1 MSQLGT
7 VYATKRR
14 RRNGKSLKPPPKDG
28 VTKSNPSKRHRER
41 LNAELDLL
49 ASLLPFEQNILSK
62 LDRLSI
68 LRLSVS
74 YLRTKS
80 YFQVVMHK
88 EKEEN
93 GGNSVLPHIHA
104 HDGYRTRELGAF
116 EHGLLDGDMFLQAL
130 NGFLMILTCDG
141 EVFFATHSIESYLG
155 FHQSDIVHQSVYEL
169 VHSEDRE
176 ELQRQLLWN
185 SFLPADMSSM
195 QLAETLAPDKA
206 LYLERSFTVRF
217 RCLLDNTSGFLRL
230 DIRGRIK
237 ILHGQNRKTEEPPL
251 ALFAYCTPFGP
262 PSLLEIP
269 HKENMFKSKHKLDF
283 SLVSMDQRGKH
294 ILGYSDAEL
303 VNMGGYDLVHYDDLA
318 YVASAHQELLKTGAS
333 GMIAY
338 RYQKKDGEWQWLQTS
353 SRLVYKNSKPDF
365 VICTHRVLMDEEG
378 FDLLGKRTM
387 DFKVSYLD
395 TGLAST
401 YFSEA
406 DQLVVPPSGSPN
418 SLPPPVTPTRPNR
431 RYKTQLRDFL
441 STCRSKRKMQQQN
454 QQGSPLG
461 QVTSPAPVVEYL
473 PDPAAA
479 VAAAYSNLNPMYTT
493 SPYATAADNI
503 YMGTS
508 VHSTNFYPVTE
519 NLFHQ
524 YRLQGVGGYYADY
537 HHSAAP
543 ASAYVA
549 ANGFLSYDGYAIT
562 SKEEKWQDT
571 GKYYSGYSSGYGS
584 PTSTPQQVPLKTPK
598 SSPHVMEVVSCSSN
612 GPSPVSGAI
621 VNNLNNPHSGSTSN
635 GPAVITPK
643 VEMASQD
650 QYERQTV
657 LMWGSQSS
665 GIPINTIQASSTNS
679 ATNHRHLSSNTE
691 RSPQTTPLSNG
702 LSYANDPSE
711 ATAKWNGSA
720 SKDNK
725 SASTPDSYQMHHD
738 DSGLYSASSHTT
750 SPQHRL
756 SSSGSS
762 SGGAGSGGS
771 TLAHN
776 TVAESSLSSN
786 TTTTAPHTHN
796 NTIHSKIVSGNT
808 TTAAAAAPPPPH
820 APLATATVSDGS
832 TSSSTLQQTNSHT
845 HLQNTVH
852 QHHTSPSSHPAH
864 PHHHHHHL
872 HANHGATA
880 HAHSQQPSQSHSA
893 AVSPHHHHQQQQQQ
907 HHSHSAHHH
916 HHHHPHAAHHPHH
929 HHHHHAAG
937 TVVASNPTATT
948 LSSAAAAAAAT
959 TAATNG
965 SEVWSPAASYAT
977 QYASQYFSYHPHHH
991 HHPSHHHHH
1000 HAAVHHPLHAGSG
1013 SISSTAAPTSLSAP
1027 PPPTTALATHPQ
1039 PTHISSST
1047 HSDADTDYPK
1057 HPLSTTG
1064 SLSIMISQQS
1074 QQQQQP
1080 HQQQVLQLSPYNHH
1094 LQPLVTL
1101 AGSSVVNC
1109 NNAIIT
1115 SGAAAAVAASASSSP
1130 SCSSPPLQ
1138 QLPAISSVINGL
1150 NGGNGPST
1158 IISSNHNGSLSSPGL
1173 TMTSTATPY
1182 HQLAIIASPIV
1193 ITSTT
1198 LDNPTDLGSQGGV
1211 SLQSLGTSGTL
1222 YPSSYKTR
1230 NATTTAVMHPSA
1242 SAAALAYA
1250 TNAYV
1255 IGAGPGPTSCAATAT
1270 LSGLEQNIDGSPL
1283 LSFSEVTNTLLNQ

>member
-88 EKEEN
+88 DKEEN
-93 GGNSVLPHIHA
+93 GNSVLPHIHA

-195 QLAETLAPDKA
+195 QLAETLAPDKTI
-206 LYLERSFTVRF
+206 YLERSFTVRF

-378 FDLLGKRTM
+378 YDLLGKRTM

-441 STCRSKRKMQQQN
+441 STCRSKRKMQQQT
-454 QQGSPLG
+454 QQSSPLG

-473 PDPAAA
+473 PDPAVA

-537 HHSAAP
+537 HHTGAP
-543 ASAYVA
+543 ASAYV

-598 SSPHVMEVVSCSSN
+598 SSPHVMEVVSCSSD
-612 GPSPVSGAI
+612 GPSPVGSS
-621 VNNLNNPHSGSTSN
+621 VNSLNNPANNSSN
-635 GPAVITPK
+635 GVVVTPK
-643 VEMASQD
+643 VELTPQD
-650 QYERQTV
+650 PYERQTV

-665 GIPINTIQASSTNS
+665 GIPINSLHNS
-679 ATNHRHLSSNTE
+679 AANRHTE
-691 RSPQTTPLSNG
+691 RSPQSTPLTNG
-702 LSYANDPSE
+702 GSLSYNQSE
-711 ATAKWNGSA
+711 TESSNKWNGSA
-720 SKDNK
+720 NNTTTKDAK

-762 SGGAGSGGS
+762 AGGGPGGGGGGGGGNNN
-771 TLAHN
+771 HN
-776 TVAESSLSSN
+776 TIMLN
-786 TTTTAPHTHN
+786 
-796 NTIHSKIVSGNT
+796 
-808 TTAAAAAPPPPH
+808 
-820 APLATATVSDGS
+820 
-832 TSSSTLQQTNSHT
+832 
-845 HLQNTVH
+845 
-852 QHHTSPSSHPAH
+852 
-864 PHHHHHHL
+864 
-872 HANHGATA
+872 
-880 HAHSQQPSQSHSA
+880 SQQSQ
-893 AVSPHHHHQQQQQQ
+893 HQQQQQQ
-907 HHSHSAHHH
+907 
-916 HHHHPHAAHHPHH
+916 
-929 HHHHHAAG
+929 
-937 TVVASNPTATT
+937 
-948 LSSAAAAAAAT
+948 
-959 TAATNG
+959 
-965 SEVWSPAASYAT
+965 
-977 QYASQYFSYHPHHH
+977 
-991 HHPSHHHHH
+991 
-1000 HAAVHHPLHAGSG
+1000 
-1013 SISSTAAPTSLSAP
+1013 
-1027 PPPTTALATHPQ
+1027 
-1039 PTHISSST
+1039 
-1047 HSDADTDYPK
+1047 
-1057 HPLSTTG
+1057 
-1064 SLSIMISQQS
+1064 QQ
-1074 QQQQQP
+1074 
-1080 HQQQVLQLSPYNHH
+1080 HQVLQLSAYNHH
-1094 LQPLVTL
+1094 LQPLENISIQ
-1101 AGSSVVNC
+1101 AGVGPVGNCQQNSS
-1109 NNAIIT
+1109 IT
-1115 SGAAAAVAASASSSP
+1115 SAASASSSP
-1130 SCSSPPLQ
+1130 SCTSPIQTQ
-1138 QLPAISSVINGL
+1138 QLPAISSVINGI
-1150 NGGNGPST
+1150 NGG
-1158 IISSNHNGSLSSPGL
+1158 SLHHSGSPGAGGV
-1173 TMTSTATPY
+1173 TVTTTPY

-1193 ITSTT
+1193 ITSATLESCAGEMTGQSVALQQLGGAAGRVATT
-1198 LDNPTDLGSQGGV
+1198 LGNLTTTGGGGGGAGSGG
-1211 SLQSLGTSGTL
+1211 SGSLGISGVLGTGID
-1222 YPSSYKTR
+1222 SSTFKR
-1230 NATTTAVMHPSA
+1230 NSSVMHPST
-1242 SAAALAYA
+1242 LAYA

-1255 IGAGPGPTSCAATAT
+1255 IGAPGTATTCATA
-1270 LSGLEQNIDGSPL
+1270 LGGLEQTIDGSPL

>member
-1 MSQLGT
+1 
-7 VYATKRR
+7 
-14 RRNGKSLKPPPKDG
+14 LKPPPKDG

-93 GGNSVLPHIHA
+93 SGNSVLPHIHA

-195 QLAETLAPDKA
+195 QLAETLTPDKA

-562 SKEEKWQDT
+562 SKEEKWQET

-612 GPSPVSGAI
+612 GPSPVAGSI
-621 VNNLNNPHSGSTSN
+621 VNNLNNPHGGSTAN
-635 GPAVITPK
+635 AGPAVITPK

-665 GIPINTIQASSTNS
+665 GIPINTLNASTTTSTAN
-679 ATNHRHLSSNTE
+679 RHLSSNTE

-702 LSYANDPSE
+702 LSYANDTETS
-711 ATAKWNGSA
+711 AKWNG
-720 SKDNK
+720 KDNHK

-762 SGGAGSGGS
+762 SGGTASGGS

-776 TVAESSLSSN
+776 NTVAETLSSA
-786 TTTTAPHTHN
+786 TPTAHHNSNSNN
-796 NTIHSKIVSGNT
+796 NTIHSKVAS
-808 TTAAAAAPPPPH
+808 TTAGAQAPPPPPH
-820 APLATATVSDGS
+820 APAPPAQTTLSETSILAGSSSVSSSATAMHQHPS
-832 TSSSTLQQTNSHT
+832 NSHT
-845 HLQNTVH
+845 HL
-852 QHHTSPSSHPAH
+852 HHTSPQQ
-864 PHHHHHHL
+864 HHHHHHSAL
-872 HANHGATA
+872 HHHHHHANHGATT
-880 HAHSQQPSQSHSA
+880 HVHSQQPSQSHSSA
-893 AVSPHHHHQQQQQQ
+893 AVSPHDQHHHPAQ
-907 HHSHSAHHH
+907 HHSAHHH
-916 HHHHPHAAHHPHH
+916 HHHHHHATHGSHHPHPIN

-937 TVVASNPTATT
+937 SAASN
-948 LSSAAAAAAAT
+948 SAATLPT
-959 TAATNG
+959 TAAATNG
-965 SEVWSPAASYAT
+965 SEVWSPASYAS

-991 HHPSHHHHH
+991 HHHSHHPHSAAHHSL
-1000 HAAVHHPLHAGSG
+1000 HAAGS
-1013 SISSTAAPTSLSAP
+1013 SISTAAPP
-1027 PPPTTALATHPQ
+1027 PVLPPSALATQ
-1039 PTHISSST
+1039 PPAPLPPHISSST
-1047 HSDADTDYPK
+1047 
-1057 HPLSTTG
+1057 
-1064 SLSIMISQQS
+1064 Q
-1074 QQQQQP
+1074 
-1080 HQQQVLQLSPYNHH
+1080 
-1094 LQPLVTL
+1094 
-1101 AGSSVVNC
+1101 
-1109 NNAIIT
+1109 
-1115 SGAAAAVAASASSSP
+1115 
-1130 SCSSPPLQ
+1130 
-1138 QLPAISSVINGL
+1138 
-1150 NGGNGPST
+1150 
-1158 IISSNHNGSLSSPGL
+1158 
-1173 TMTSTATPY
+1173 
-1182 HQLAIIASPIV
+1182 
-1193 ITSTT
+1193 
-1198 LDNPTDLGSQGGV
+1198 
-1211 SLQSLGTSGTL
+1211 
-1222 YPSSYKTR
+1222 
-1230 NATTTAVMHPSA
+1230 
-1242 SAAALAYA
+1242 
-1250 TNAYV
+1250 
-1255 IGAGPGPTSCAATAT
+1255 
-1270 LSGLEQNIDGSPL
+1270 
-1283 LSFSEVTNTLLNQ
+1283 

>member
-93 GGNSVLPHIHA
+93 GVLPHIHA

-130 NGFLMILTCDG
+130 NGFLMILTCEG

-237 ILHGQNRKTEEPPL
+237 VLHGQNRKTEEPPL

-294 ILGYSDAEL
+294 ILGYADAEL

-338 RYQKKDGEWQWLQTS
+338 RYQKKDGDWQWLQTS

-365 VICTHRVLMDEEG
+365 VICTHRQLMDEEG
-378 FDLLGKRTM
+378 HDLLGKRTM

-406 DQLVVPPSGSPN
+406 DQLVVPPSASPTAHA
-418 SLPPPVTPTRPNR
+418 LPPPVTPTRPNR

-441 STCRSKRKMQQQN
+441 STCRSKRKLQQQQN
-454 QQGSPLG
+454 QQQTQQTSPLG
-461 QVTSPAPVVEYL
+461 GPVGSPAPAVAVEYL

-493 SPYATAADNI
+493 SPYASAADNL
-503 YMGTS
+503 YMGS
-508 VHSTNFYPVTE
+508 SMPANAFYPVSE

-524 YRLQGVGGYYADY
+524 YRLQGAVGGYYTDY
-537 HHSAAP
+537 PHSGAP
-543 ASAYVA
+543 ASAYV
-549 ANGFLSYDGYAIT
+549 ANGFLSYDGYAIA
-562 SKEEKWQDT
+562 SKADEKWQET

-584 PTSTPQQVPLKTPK
+584 PTSTPQQIPLKTPK
-598 SSPHVMEVVSCSSN
+598 SSPQVMEVISCSSD
-612 GPSPVSGAI
+612 GPSPVGGATPNG
-621 VNNLNNPHSGSTSN
+621 VGS
-635 GPAVITPK
+635 ATPK
-643 VEMASQD
+643 VELAAATGAAAASQD
-650 QYERQTV
+650 PYERQTV
-657 LMWGSQSS
+657 LMWGTTHSS
-665 GIPINTIQASSTNS
+665 GVPLNS
-679 ATNHRHLSSNTE
+679 LQGGRSGTGNPG
-691 RSPQTTPLSNG
+691 SPQRSTPLTNG
-702 LSYANDPSE
+702 LGYPGASNNNNEHEP
-711 ATAKWNGSA
+711 ATAAKWNGTKELPGKSA
-720 SKDNK
+720 
-725 SASTPDSYQMHHD
+725 SASTPESYQMQHD

-750 SPQHRL
+750 SPQQQQQQQQQQLQQSQRGIILTNHQQQQQQSL
-756 SSSGSS
+756 AGYPLHHQLVGVGSGSPPPQPPPSALSRSPTALPAVS
-762 SGGAGSGGS
+762 SLLNGSASAGSGSGS
-771 TLAHN
+771 AADIPYQQLA
-776 TVAESSLSSN
+776 
-786 TTTTAPHTHN
+786 
-796 NTIHSKIVSGNT
+796 IVS
-808 TTAAAAAPPPPH
+808 
-820 APLATATVSDGS
+820 APLVICAEEVGIGRK
-832 TSSSTLQQTNSHT
+832 SSKQQQQQQQSLQQ
-845 HLQNTVH
+845 LQ
-852 QHHTSPSSHPAH
+852 
-864 PHHHHHHL
+864 
-872 HANHGATA
+872 
-880 HAHSQQPSQSHSA
+880 QQPSLQQQQHA
-893 AVSPHHHHQQQQQQ
+893 IYQQQQQQ
-907 HHSHSAHHH
+907 HHHHTQH
-916 HHHHPHAAHHPHH
+916 H
-929 HHHHHAAG
+929 
-937 TVVASNPTATT
+937 
-948 LSSAAAAAAAT
+948 
-959 TAATNG
+959 
-965 SEVWSPAASYAT
+965 
-977 QYASQYFSYHPHHH
+977 
-991 HHPSHHHHH
+991 SHH
-1000 HAAVHHPLHAGSG
+1000 
-1013 SISSTAAPTSLSAP
+1013 
-1027 PPPTTALATHPQ
+1027 
-1039 PTHISSST
+1039 
-1047 HSDADTDYPK
+1047 
-1057 HPLSTTG
+1057 
-1064 SLSIMISQQS
+1064 
-1074 QQQQQP
+1074 
-1080 HQQQVLQLSPYNHH
+1080 QL
-1094 LQPLVTL
+1094 
-1101 AGSSVVNC
+1101 
-1109 NNAIIT
+1109 
-1115 SGAAAAVAASASSSP
+1115 
-1130 SCSSPPLQ
+1130 
-1138 QLPAISSVINGL
+1138 
-1150 NGGNGPST
+1150 
-1158 IISSNHNGSLSSPGL
+1158 
-1173 TMTSTATPY
+1173 
-1182 HQLAIIASPIV
+1182 
-1193 ITSTT
+1193 
-1198 LDNPTDLGSQGGV
+1198 
-1211 SLQSLGTSGTL
+1211 L
-1222 YPSSYKTR
+1222 YPA
-1230 NATTTAVMHPSA
+1230 NITAHT
-1242 SAAALAYA
+1242 ALAYA
-1250 TNAYV
+1250 PPTAGGAY
-1255 IGAGPGPTSCAATAT
+1255 A
-1270 LSGLEQNIDGSPL
+1270 DGSPL

>member
-1 MSQLGT
+1 
-7 VYATKRR
+7 
-14 RRNGKSLKPPPKDG
+14 
-28 VTKSNPSKRHRER
+28 
-41 LNAELDLL
+41 
-49 ASLLPFEQNILSK
+49 
-62 LDRLSI
+62 
-68 LRLSVS
+68 
-74 YLRTKS
+74 
-80 YFQVVMHK
+80 
-88 EKEEN
+88 
-93 GGNSVLPHIHA
+93 
-104 HDGYRTRELGAF
+104 
-116 EHGLLDGDMFLQAL
+116 AL

-195 QLAETLAPDKA
+195 QLAETLAPDKTI
-206 LYLERSFTVRF
+206 YLERSFTVRF

-378 FDLLGKRTM
+378 YDLLGKRTM

-441 STCRSKRKMQQQN
+441 STCRSKRKMQQQT
-454 QQGSPLG
+454 QQTSPLG

-473 PDPAAA
+473 PDPAVA

-537 HHSAAP
+537 HHTGAP
-543 ASAYVA
+543 ASAYV

-598 SSPHVMEVVSCSSN
+598 SSPHVMEVVSCSSD
-612 GPSPVSGAI
+612 GPSPVGGS
-621 VNNLNNPHSGSTSN
+621 VNSLNNPANNSSN
-635 GPAVITPK
+635 GVVVTPK
-643 VEMASQD
+643 VELTPQD
-650 QYERQTV
+650 PYERQTV

-665 GIPINTIQASSTNS
+665 GVPINSLHSSVASTNRQLS
-679 ATNHRHLSSNTE
+679 AHAE
-691 RSPQTTPLSNG
+691 RSPQSTPLTNGGG
-702 LSYANDPSE
+702 LSYANSE
-711 ATAKWNGSA
+711 TETTNKWNGSTNA
-720 SKDNK
+720 NTTKDAK

-762 SGGAGSGGS
+762 TGGVPGGGGGGGGAGGS
-771 TLAHN
+771 ATLN
-776 TVAESSLSSN
+776 TVAESLTTSAATAHHSN
-786 TTTTAPHTHN
+786 RQTTAPATPAPTPSAATESNSLMTGQQHTMHQ
-796 NTIHSKIVSGNT
+796 SQ
-808 TTAAAAAPPPPH
+808 
-820 APLATATVSDGS
+820 
-832 TSSSTLQQTNSHT
+832 QQTHT
-845 HLQNTVH
+845 NNAQLQNTVH
-852 QHHTSPSSHPAH
+852 HHQLSPHQVASTVAASTTHAHLTHQPPTQHQHHHI
-864 PHHHHHHL
+864 
-872 HANHGATA
+872 
-880 HAHSQQPSQSHSA
+880 
-893 AVSPHHHHQQQQQQ
+893 AVSPHHHGHTTANAHQ
-907 HHSHSAHHH
+907 HHAHHAAHTPHTHHTHHHHQAQHHHHPPSATAVATSSTPHHPHLTHPHHHH
-916 HHHHPHAAHHPHH
+916 HHHHPHAHPH
-929 HHHHHAAG
+929 
-937 TVVASNPTATT
+937 ASATSNTTTATT
-948 LSSAAAAAAAT
+948 P
-959 TAATNG
+959 NG
-965 SEVWSPAASYAT
+965 SEVWSPASYAS
-977 QYASQYFSYHPHHH
+977 QYASQYFSYAHHAH
-991 HHPSHHHHH
+991 HHHHH
-1000 HAAVHHPLHAGSG
+1000 HAHAHAHAA
-1013 SISSTAAPTSLSAP
+1013 TAASSGNSTTTTAP
-1027 PPPTTALATHPQ
+1027 P
-1039 PTHISSST
+1039 HISSST
-1047 HSDADTDYPK
+1047 HNILFLK
-1057 HPLSTTG
+1057 FHKNLQ
-1064 SLSIMISQQS
+1064 LLQIMISQQS
-1074 QQQQQP
+1074 QQHQQQQP
-1080 HQQQVLQLSPYNHH
+1080 QHQILQLSAYNQH
-1094 LQPLVTL
+1094 LQPLESMANVV
-1101 AGSSVVNC
+1101 GSGNC
-1109 NNAIIT
+1109 QNSTIT
-1115 SGAAAAVAASASSSP
+1115 TAASASSSP
-1130 SCSSPPLQ
+1130 SCTSPINQTQ

-1150 NGGNGPST
+1150 NGGSLH
-1158 IISSNHNGSLSSPGL
+1158 HNGSPGGIGSV
-1173 TMTSTATPY
+1173 TTVTTAPY

-1193 ITSTT
+1193 ITSAS
-1198 LDNPTDLGSQGGV
+1198 LDGCAGDMATQSVALQQLGGAGRVTSSLGNLSAGSSGLGV
-1211 SLQSLGTSGTL
+1211 SGLGASVGTSSFKRG
-1222 YPSSYKTR
+1222 S
-1230 NATTTAVMHPSA
+1230 AVMHPS
-1242 SAAALAYA
+1242 SLAYA

-1255 IGAGPGPTSCAATAT
+1255 IGAPGTTTSCAST
-1270 LSGLEQNIDGSPL
+1270 LSGLEQTIDGSPL